1 MIFNARNAAFFAPE
15 LTLLVAAG
23 EQEDLCPFFASRHHG
38 ALAFLV
44 PKRLPYG
51 TESSLGSDVLGGPPS
66 GRLAGRFPPGRLLLP
81 GGRGARPVPK
91 SLPYGTESS
100 LGSDVLGGPPSG
112 RLAGRFP
119 PGRLLLPGGRG
130 ARPANR

>member
-51 TESSLGSDVLGGPPS
+51 TESSLGSDVLGGS
-66 GRLAGRFPPGRLLLP
+66 RRVDGLRAVFLLVACCYQEGAGPAPEHQGQPFIAMELLDGQTLKHRI
-81 GGRGARPVPK
+81 GGKPLQMDELLDWGGQIAGAW
-91 SLPYGTESS
+91 
-100 LGSDVLGGPPSG
+100 
-112 RLAGRFP
+112 
-119 PGRLLLPGGRG
+119 
-130 ARPANR
+130 

>member
-81 GGRGARPVPK
+81 GGRGARPPK
-91 SLPYGTESS
+91 SPAGIPQGY
-100 LGSDVLGGPPSG
+100 
-112 RLAGRFP
+112 RHLAG
-119 PGRLLLPGGRG
+119 
-130 ARPANR
+130 AIRP

>member
-51 TESSLGSDVLGGPPS
+51 TGSSLGSDVLGGPPS

-81 GGRGARPVPK
+81 GGRGARPVDDDRYMARMRCP
-91 SLPYGTESS
+91 SATSRRAAAPPEAFRAGDE
-100 LGSDVLGGPPSG
+100 DV
-112 RLAGRFP
+112 
-119 PGRLLLPGGRG
+119 
-130 ARPANR
+130 